1 MPMPEIRPLLVTELT
16 TPEWHPLPNQ
26 DLPVFAFLILHDAGP
41 ILIDTGVGIGNDF
54 IDREYR
60 PRHHDLVAQL
70 ASEGVSPADLVAV
83 ANSHLHFD
91 HAGNNRAFEGTPTY
105 VQRAEFEASRAP
117 RYTIPGWIAHD
128 DLDYRLID
136 GDHDPASGVRLLS
149 TPGHTPG
156 HQSVLVD
163 TALGL
168 EAVVAQAAEDIED
181 FTARA
186 ATDPS
191 LARIIGA
198 APVRLWFSHGPPSS
212 WPRSG

>member
-1 MPMPEIRPLLVTELT
+1 
-16 TPEWHPLPNQ
+16 
-26 DLPVFAFLILHDAGP
+26 
-41 ILIDTGVGIGNDF
+41 
-54 IDREYR
+54 
-60 PRHHDLVAQL
+60 VAQL

-191 LARIIGA
+191 LARIVEA
-198 APVRLWFSHGPPSS
+198 APVRLWFSHGPPSP